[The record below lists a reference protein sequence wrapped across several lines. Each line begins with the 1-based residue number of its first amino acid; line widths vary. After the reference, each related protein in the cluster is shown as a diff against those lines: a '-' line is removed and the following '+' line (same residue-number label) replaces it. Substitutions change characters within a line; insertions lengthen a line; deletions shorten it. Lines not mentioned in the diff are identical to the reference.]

1 MRRSLEN
8 LAMNRS
14 VEGSSADT
22 QYEKART
29 AARFRDSLRRYMKR
43 SFRSDDIE
51 ERFNGI
57 LEKYDRFLR
66 NTIVRM
72 CPKGLG
78 LQFNDIQ
85 QEARL
90 QLWRAIESEREIS
103 HPGSY
108 IYRIAISVTLKA
120 IQRAKARREEQLRL
134 AEETDEPGGALDSLA
149 TDPNRSPEALAEQSE
164 LIAKI
169 EQALARLPENRRL
182 AVGLYLKGM
191 STEEISD
198 LMGWSEPKARNL
210 AYRGL
215 KDLRD
220 QLRAEGIE
228 YGE

>member
-1 MRRSLEN
+1 
-8 LAMNRS
+8 
-14 VEGSSADT
+14 
-22 QYEKART
+22 
-29 AARFRDSLRRYMKR
+29 MKR
-43 SFRSDDIE
+43 SFRSDDTE
-51 ERFNGI
+51 DRFNGI

-90 QLWRAIESEREIS
+90 QLWRVIESEREIS

-120 IQRAKARREEQLRL
+120 IHRAKARREEQLRL
-134 AEETDEPGGALDSLA
+134 EDENEQSEGALDSLA
-149 TDPNRSPEALAEQSE
+149 TDPNRSPEALAEQRE
-164 LIAKI
+164 LITKI